1 MSVPDP
7 LAGPDRLPVPA
18 LGYGAANVGNL
29 FRPLSDDEAW
39 AVLDAAWESGI
50 RFYDTAPHYGL
61 GLSER
66 RLGAFL
72 QTKPR
77 DEFVLSTKAGR
88 LLRPSPDHAGGLDTA
103 NDFHVPDDLQRV
115 WDFSEA
121 GIRASVDESRER
133 LGIER
138 IDLLYL
144 HDPERHDLDLAL
156 AEALPAMEQLRA
168 DGEVSAIGIGSM
180 VSDALAAAVRAA
192 DLDLIMVAGRYT
204 LLEQPAAV
212 DVLPACRETS
222 TGIVAASVFNSGLLA
237 SNEPRR
243 DGRYEYGQLPDELWD
258 RLVRI
263 AAVCADHGV
272 PLPAAAIQFP
282 LQSDV
287 VRSVVVGGS
296 RPAQLRQNA
305 EYAALDI
312 PTALWASL
320 AEEGLI
326 PTV

>member
-1 MSVPDP
+1 MSSTDP
-7 LAGPDRLPVPA
+7 SASSRLTLPT

-29 FRPLSDDEAW
+29 FRELSDDDAW
-39 AVLDAAWESGI
+39 AVLEAAWDAGI
-50 RFYDTAPHYGL
+50 RYFDTAPHYGL

-77 DEFVLSTKAGR
+77 DEFVVSTKAGR
-88 LLRPSPDHAGGLDTA
+88 LLRPNPEHEPGGLDTD
-103 NDFHVPDDLQRV
+103 NDFHVPDDLRRE

-121 GIRASVDESRER
+121 GIRASIAESQER
-133 LGIER
+133 LGLDR

-144 HDPERHDLDLAL
+144 HDPERHDLELAL
-156 AEALPAMEQLRA
+156 DEAFPALEKVR
-168 DGEVSAIGIGSM
+168 GEGIVSAVGIGSM
-180 VSDALAAAVRAA
+180 VSDALARAVREA

-204 LLEQPAAV
+204 LLEQPAAAE
-212 DVLPACRETS
+212 VLPACAERG
-222 TGIVAASVFNSGLLA
+222 TGVVAASVFNSGLLA
-237 SNEPRR
+237 QSEPTR
-243 DGRYEYGQLPDELWD
+243 DGRYEYGQLPEELWD

-263 AAVCADHGV
+263 AAICRDHEV

-282 LQSDV
+282 LQSGV

-312 PTALWASL
+312 PADLWRNL

-326 PTV
+326 DA